1 MLTGGYRETPKIFQY
16 YRSGHL
22 NVAMDHLRLNKMVI
36 LFRCNSLIF
45 TSSLFWI
52 IFLDRSGRTN

>member
-1 MLTGGYRETPKIFQY
+1 MLTGGYRQRPKIVQ

-22 NVAMDHLRLNKMVI
+22 NYAMDLRLNKMVI